1 MSSQATVKVGRAH
14 HTRRA
19 TDADAGGGGGGK
31 GTMEGAVMT
40 SSLLLASMTV
50 SEVTSR
56 IALVGGLAMLGLLLV
71 ARSSSQRQ
79 RASVVHRAR
88 VLQVSPLPLK
98 RERNRQALHLV
109 PLAVLVGA
117 TGVGVG
123 VVLSLLFLLAL
134 GAAGQGAV

>member
-1 MSSQATVKVGRAH
+1 
-14 HTRRA
+14 
-19 TDADAGGGGGGK
+19 
-31 GTMEGAVMT
+31 
-40 SSLLLASMTV
+40 TV

-117 TGVGVG
+117 TGVGIG
-123 VVLSLLFLLAL
+123 VVLSLLFLLTL